1 MRLPEQLLMPQDKK
15 PLNKRPLLLPK
26 PELPKPKELKLL
38 FKLKS
43 WLLLRNSK
51 KLRLLKLQ
59 LSKPKLTD

>member
-1 MRLPEQLLMPQDKK
+1 MPQDKK

-26 PELPKPKELKLL
+26 PELPKPKEPKLL